1 MVYFN
6 ATTNLEKLERLFF
19 GQLQSQTP
27 PRCFPNVK
35 DKSRR
40 FKRNTI
46 DLRFGFAE
54 TFGLFCLFAA
64 FDSIPNQMKGV
75 WTCFICIEKSTTES
89 PVIERG
95 CGRGNLEN
103 SGWKM
108 HLHRQLTAR
117 LIFRS
122 QYFHFLKTS
131 NENLCRHTHYI

>member
-64 FDSIPNQMKGV
+64 FDSIPN
-75 WTCFICIEKSTTES
+75 
-89 PVIERG
+89 
-95 CGRGNLEN
+95 
-103 SGWKM
+103 
-108 HLHRQLTAR
+108 
-117 LIFRS
+117 
-122 QYFHFLKTS
+122 
-131 NENLCRHTHYI
+131 

>member
-1 MVYFN
+1 VDIARVDENMTQLIDFHS
-6 ATTNLEKLERLFF
+6 LESTFSDGEVQQWFISTQQPIWRNWSAFFF

-64 FDSIPNQMKGV
+64 FDSIPN
-75 WTCFICIEKSTTES
+75 
-89 PVIERG
+89 
-95 CGRGNLEN
+95 
-103 SGWKM
+103 
-108 HLHRQLTAR
+108 
-117 LIFRS
+117 
-122 QYFHFLKTS
+122 
-131 NENLCRHTHYI
+131 